1 MKKNRNQ
8 DWTDVLR
15 ERLQDARLPL
25 EDKWGSSAAAPGRA
39 AGPSFADTHRSAW
52 WPWALAGFAAL
63 VAAVLLLR
71 PASAPEPDCLVQQPV
86 STALPDTT
94 AAIVEASTLQNAGQA
109 EPIVLLPQPDRSRL
123 THGLPNGQQP
133 SQRTRPT
140 GPDSTGKRAQAPAD
154 STLRLPQERITVW
167 RDTMAIA
174 DVAPSSPADVSPSS
188 LADVSSSSFADVA
201 PSSPADVAPSSFADV
216 SSSSFADVAP
226 SSFADVIGESP
237 TGEGEISDRVG
248 EDGKHESV
256 RPLSELALADL
267 PDEPAQARRT
277 RAGRVAL
284 RIQAGY
290 QGASSLTGGRAWG
303 FLESAELIANSQTK
317 DFFNVPVLLVE
328 QQKGYWMFIDSP
340 PSADPSLPDGSG
352 SGHSTAGQ
360 YVFEYVPGVR
370 TTEKVPVAVPK
381 APVFPIS
388 FGVSASLS
396 LSRSWTLSVGLDYA
410 QHDGYQ
416 AVALPSESQKH
427 YNTSPGG
434 TGYMAYLETAQS
446 LTLHYLGV
454 PLDVHFYFN
463 PESRWRFY
471 VGAGLHAAKCIAV
484 TGGTPLQDP
493 VLFSGNLMAGTDFRL
508 FPGVRLYLAPA
519 VAAPF
524 NRSAYYNSWDTGLRL
539 SLRAGLSF
547 DIK

>member
-52 WPWALAGFAAL
+52 WPWALAGVAAL

-71 PASAPEPDCLVQQPV
+71 PASAPEPDRLVQQPV
-86 STALPDTT
+86 STALPDTSSSADVPSPSFAGLT
-94 AAIVEASTLQNAGQA
+94 GEPPDAGQA

-123 THGLPNGQQP
+123 TRGLPSGQQL

-140 GPDSTGKRAQAPAD
+140 APDSTGKRAQAPAD
-154 STLRLPQERITVW
+154 STLRLPLTPA
-167 RDTMAIA
+167 T
-174 DVAPSSPADVSPSS
+174 SSFAGLP
-188 LADVSSSSFADVA
+188 SSSFAGLT
-201 PSSPADVAPSSFADV
+201 
-216 SSSSFADVAP
+216 
-226 SSFADVIGESP
+226 GESP
-237 TGEGEISDRVG
+237 TGREEIPDRVG
-248 EDGKHESV
+248 DDSEKKVGDDGRKTAEDERHEPV

-267 PDEPAQARRT
+267 PDEPAQPRRN
-277 RAGRVAL
+277 RLGRVAL
-284 RIQAGY
+284 RVQAGY
-290 QGASSLTGGRAWG
+290 EGASISGGTFTTRGSGRCSGGYSDSASPSTNPSNAW
-303 FLESAELIANSQTK
+303 EAENY
-317 DFFNVPVLLVE
+317 FYVPVLRVN
-328 QQKGYWMFIDSP
+328 QQPGVWRVIEFPS
-340 PSADPSLPDGSG
+340 SADPGLPDGS
-352 SGHSTAGQ
+352 SDAGHTPEGQ
-360 YVFEYVPGVR
+360 LVTEYVPGER
-370 TTEKVPVAVPK
+370 LFQKVPVAVPK

-388 FGVSASLS
+388 FGVSASWS

-416 AVALPSESQKH
+416 AVALPIESQKH

-484 TGGTPLQDP
+484 TGGMPLQDP
-493 VLFSGNLMAGTDFRL
+493 VLFSGNLMAGADFRL

-524 NRSAYYNSWDTGLRL
+524 NRSAYYNSWDTGLHF

-547 DIK
+547 DL